1 MRFPQNLTHK
11 RLFLRNYLLFTLVL
25 TGLQFSL
32 IYFRY
37 KYDFLPALT
46 DAFVSVILL
55 NTLLLGLGFVVRYA
69 RNQKVDSFF
78 SIRNSVV
85 AGLLIVIIWLFFS
98 GTILQSVFYHKEDYL
113 EFLTQ
118 SREIRFAAGLFI
130 ASLVYLAFFLGVYQ
144 HSVKEALIR
153 ENELRT
159 LVETTELQALK
170 NQLNPH
176 FIYNSLN
183 SISSLT
189 VYSPEKAREML
200 GLLSEFLRIALK
212 KDTMQLTTLEEEL
225 KNIEL
230 YLRIEKVRFEDKLEW
245 EILNSA
251 EFDTCQIPALILQ
264 PLFENAVKHGVQQS
278 SQKRIVRLTCKMV
291 EDDLLLT
298 LSNGYDQEFQ
308 RFKGEGVGLEN
319 VRNRMRLIYQRSGLF
334 KVEAQEGVFICN
346 LTVPQKK

>member
-1 MRFPQNLTHK
+1 MRFPEKLAHK

-32 IYFRY
+32 LYFRY
-37 KYDFLPALT
+37 GHDVLLAFT

-78 SIRNSVV
+78 SIRNSVA
-85 AGLLIVIIWLFFS
+85 AGLLIVITWLFFS
-98 GTILQSVFYHKEDYL
+98 SIILQSVFYHKQDYL
-113 EFLTQ
+113 EFLAQ
-118 SREIRFAAGLFI
+118 SREIRFAAGLFV

-159 LVETTELQALK
+159 LVETTELQALR

-212 KDTMQLTTLEEEL
+212 KDTMQLTNFSEEL
-225 KNIEL
+225 QNIEL
-230 YLRIEKVRFEDKLEW
+230 YLKIEKVRFEDKLEW

-251 EFDTCQIPALILQ
+251 EFAACQIPALVLQ

-278 SQKRIVRLTCKMV
+278 SQKGVVRLTCKMV

-298 LSNGYDQEFQ
+298 LTNKYDQQFQ

-319 VRNRMRLIYQRSGLF
+319 VRNRMRLIYQRTGLL
-334 KVEAQEGVFICN
+334 KVEAQEGVFVCN